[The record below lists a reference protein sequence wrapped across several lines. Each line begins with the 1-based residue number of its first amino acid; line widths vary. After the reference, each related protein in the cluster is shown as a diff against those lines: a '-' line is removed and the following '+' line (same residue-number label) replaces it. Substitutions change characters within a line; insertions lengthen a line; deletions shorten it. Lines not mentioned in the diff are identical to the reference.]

1 MSSAGGGSFGWK
13 LVMSIAERGSFDAS
27 CGLRDASLY
36 GKKHSTWAC
45 YYDLGSSAKIGR
57 SDARQ
62 VRCA

>member
-13 LVMSIAERGSFDAS
+13 LVMSIAERGS
-27 CGLRDASLY
+27 LDASLY